1 MLIVDGI
8 YGFNSDYHFLSNFHP
23 ATVEYNGLI
32 YPTTEHAY
40 QASKTLNHSERLVI
54 SNLPFPALA
63 KKAGKRVKMRDDWDS
78 IKVSVMRE
86 LLDLKFQHPYL
97 KQQLID
103 TGDLYL
109 EETNYWRDTFWGVCN
124 GKGNN
129 VLGNLL
135 MELRDRL
142 NNA

>member
-8 YGFNSDYHFLSNFHP
+8 YGFNGDYHFLSNFHP

-40 QASKTLNHSERLVI
+40 QASKTLNHSERLII

-63 KKAGKRVKMRDDWDS
+63 KKAGKRAKMRDDWDS

-86 LLDLKFQHPYL
+86 LLDLKFQHPHL